1 MRGNRDANG
10 FRFIL
15 KALVV
20 ISLVDTFFIY
30 GYIGNAIYSNPR
42 PAQGLLPE
50 PAEIAKLG
58 TAR

>member
-10 FRFIL
+10 FRFIP

-20 ISLVDTFFIY
+20 ISLVGTFFIY
-30 GYIGNAIYSNPR
+30 GYTGNAIYSNSR
-42 PAQGLLPE
+42 PAEGLVPE
-50 PAEIAKLG
+50 PVEIAKLG